1 MSHLLLPSLV
11 AVIAHFINVVL
22 VLGWDLRKR
31 LPLEGGR
38 HDGVI
43 RVLAALVQPRDHPLD
58 EIEEFVVDLTRGN
71 NKYQRSTVNPIYQL
85 SMSTYTYNKSHVM
98 ARDSV
103 ISQTHTQ
110 ITCAC
115 VIR

>member
-22 VLGWDLRKR
+22 VLGCKR

-58 EIEEFVVDLTRGN
+58 EIKEFVVDLTRGN
-71 NKYQRSTVNPIYQL
+71 NKYQRSMVNPKY
-85 SMSTYTYNKSHVM
+85 
-98 ARDSV
+98 
-103 ISQTHTQ
+103 
-110 ITCAC
+110 
-115 VIR
+115 